1 MALVNFT
8 QAAKMAG
15 ISRSYFHRKYIKQ
28 GVLSVTT
35 DADGNKK
42 VDTSELLRVFGE
54 LKGIPVHSKQN
65 TPNEQGKHSDVNH
78 NSELSAENETL
89 KGKLAIIENQAEELR
104 DDKKWLKLQVAEEKA
119 RAIQERLRAEK
130 AEIKLLEHLSP
141 PKQPSPVIPPDRQ
154 LQEEIEELKASLQQ
168 LSARRWWQVWK

>member
-28 GVLSVTT
+28 GVLSVAT
-35 DADGNKK
+35 DSDGNKK

-54 LKGIPVHSKQN
+54 LKGVPVHSEQN
-65 TPNEQGKHSDVNH
+65 TPSSQGKHSDVNLD
-78 NSELSAENETL
+78 SELLAENETL
-89 KGKLAIIENQAEELR
+89 KAKLTMIESQADELR

-141 PKQPSPVIPPDRQ
+141 IKQPSPVISPDKQ
-154 LQEEIEELKASLQQ
+154 LQKEIEGLKASLQQ
-168 LSARRWWQVWK
+168 LSARRWWQIWK

>member
-28 GVLSVTT
+28 GVLSVST
-35 DADGNKK
+35 DSDGNKK

-54 LKGIPVHSKQN
+54 LKGVPVHS
-65 TPNEQGKHSDVNH
+65 EQDTLNAQGAHSDVNPD
-78 NSELSAENETL
+78 SELLAENEIL
-89 KGKLAIIENQAEELR
+89 RAKLVMIESQAEELQ

-141 PKQPSPVIPPDRQ
+141 IKQPSPVISPDKQ
-154 LQEEIEELKASLQQ
+154 LQKEIEGLKASLQQ